1 MTQIFTDGN
10 LWPGSFDFVRWK
22 RTTQEFEG
30 ITFGYSFIC
39 VHLCYLWFFY
49 FITDDADFH
58 RWDSLAW
65 EF

>member
-1 MTQIFTDGN
+1 MGIFGLGVLILFVGN
-10 LWPGSFDFVRWK
+10 ERPK
-22 RTTQEFEG
+22 NEG

-39 VHLCYLWFFY
+39 VHFLWFFY
-49 FITDDADFH
+49 FTTDDADFH